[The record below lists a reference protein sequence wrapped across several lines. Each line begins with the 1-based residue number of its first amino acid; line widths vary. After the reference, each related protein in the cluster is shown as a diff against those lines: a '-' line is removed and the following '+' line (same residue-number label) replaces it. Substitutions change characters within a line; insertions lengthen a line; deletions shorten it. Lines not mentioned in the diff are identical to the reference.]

1 MSARAS
7 LAARTLLAVS
17 LAAGLFSCAPREAI
31 RKHVYEKPSYDER
44 TGERY
49 HVVKKGE
56 TLYRIAMLHGVSVQ
70 DLISENNIDD
80 VRDLKIGTRLK
91 IPEPDEGAVAV
102 AAPPSRDSARTRVP
116 PRRVSAKFMWPLK
129 RFRVTSRFG
138 VRHSSRHDGMD
149 LAAEKGTPILAAADG
164 RVIFSGWGPAGYGRI
179 VIIKHGD
186 GSITVYAHNEK
197 NLVSEGQRV
206 SRGEKIATVGRSGRA
221 SGYHLHFELR
231 MNRKPVNPEKYLPP
245 LG

>member
-7 LAARTLLAVS
+7 LAVRILLAVS

-31 RKHVYEKPSYDER
+31 RKHVYEKPSYDEK

-49 HVVKKGE
+49 HVVRKGE
-56 TLYRIAMLHGVSVQ
+56 TLYRIARLHGVSVQ
-70 DLISENNIDD
+70 DLISENEITDA
-80 VRDLKIGTRLK
+80 RDLKVGTRLK
-91 IPEPDEGAVAV
+91 IPEPDEGAVA
-102 AAPPSRDSARTRVP
+102 AAPPSRKTARTHVP
-116 PRRVSAKFMWPLK
+116 SRRVSAKFIWPLK
-129 RFRVTSRFG
+129 KFRVSSRFG

-149 LAAEKGTPILAAADG
+149 LAARKGTPILAAADG
-164 RVIFSGWGPAGYGRI
+164 RVIFSGWGPSGYGRI
-179 VIIKHGD
+179 VIIKHDSGA
-186 GSITVYAHNEK
+186 ITVYAHNEK

-231 MNRKPVNPEKYLPP
+231 ISRKPVDPEKYLPP